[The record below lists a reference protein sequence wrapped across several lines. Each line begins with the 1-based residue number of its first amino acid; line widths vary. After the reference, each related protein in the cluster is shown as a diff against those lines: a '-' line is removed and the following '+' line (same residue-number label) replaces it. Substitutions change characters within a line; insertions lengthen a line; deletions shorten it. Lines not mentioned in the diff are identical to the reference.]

1 MCTTTTKA
9 TPMLKRISSQTSIEV
24 KSFHNQHIMQFLRTE
39 KFHLSQ
45 FKEDI
50 DVYQK
55 GEKEDKD
62 DKNRR
67 KPRHAIHKYEMEESD
82 FIIYLT

>member
-1 MCTTTTKA
+1 M
-9 TPMLKRISSQTSIEV
+9 
-24 KSFHNQHIMQFLRTE
+24 
-39 KFHLSQ
+39 
-45 FKEDI
+45 DI
-50 DVYQK
+50 YQK
-55 GEKEDKD
+55 GEKEDMD